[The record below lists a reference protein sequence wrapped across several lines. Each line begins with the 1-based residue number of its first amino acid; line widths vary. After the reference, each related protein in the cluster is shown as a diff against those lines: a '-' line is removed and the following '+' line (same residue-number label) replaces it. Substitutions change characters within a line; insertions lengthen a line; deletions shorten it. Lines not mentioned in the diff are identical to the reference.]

1 MLFFSFVDMQAFY
14 DVLLYFL
21 SRLSPSLLVSTRQ
34 MNKGYRPS
42 AVHVTMTFVKSTL
55 IEQCI

>member
-1 MLFFSFVDMQAFY
+1 MLFFSFVDMQAFF

-34 MNKGYRPS
+34 MNKGYRLS
-42 AVHVTMTFVKSTL
+42 AVHVTMTYG
-55 IEQCI
+55 